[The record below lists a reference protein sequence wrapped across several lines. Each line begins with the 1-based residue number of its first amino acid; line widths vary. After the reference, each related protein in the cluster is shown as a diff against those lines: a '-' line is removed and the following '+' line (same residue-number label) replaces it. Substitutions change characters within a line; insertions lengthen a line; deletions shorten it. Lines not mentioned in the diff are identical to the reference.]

1 MYPEEIRDLSNAEIL
16 QKLDEAYEKLWS
28 LRFQLA
34 TRQLQDTNQ
43 IKQVRRDI
51 ARMKTVLREREI
63 WAEYEAAQ
71 QAAGKEA

>member
-1 MYPEEIRDLSNAEIL
+1 MRADEIRELSTAEIQ

-43 IKQVRRDI
+43 IKKTRRDI
-51 ARMKTVLREREI
+51 ARLKTVLREREI
-63 WAEYEAAQ
+63 WAEYEASQ

>member
-1 MYPEEIRDLSNAEIL
+1 MRSEEIRDLSNAEIV

-28 LRFQLA
+28 MRFQLA

-71 QAAGKEA
+71 QAAGEEA

>member
-1 MYPEEIRDLSNAEIL
+1 MRADEIRELSNAEIT

-28 LRFQLA
+28 MRFQLA
-34 TRQLQDTNQ
+34 TRQLHDTNQ